1 MKSFN
6 KRKSSKVTYKSHR
19 KHRSVGGAKK
29 GRWRQLMERYT
40 AL

>member
-1 MKSFN
+1 MKPF
-6 KRKSSKVTYKSHR
+6 SKTKASKITYKSHR
-19 KHRSVGGAKK
+19 KHRPMVGAKK